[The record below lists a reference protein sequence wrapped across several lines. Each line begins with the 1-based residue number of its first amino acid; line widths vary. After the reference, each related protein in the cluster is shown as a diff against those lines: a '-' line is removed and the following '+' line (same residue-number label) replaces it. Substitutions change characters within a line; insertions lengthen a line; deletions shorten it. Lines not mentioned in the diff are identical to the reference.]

1 MSTYEISKSSL
12 LSLKAEILRKQ
23 QELAKAKAENEVKI
37 RQIKKN
43 TPLDLKNKGIEQRQ
57 AQDLSE
63 EEENLLKKSREA
75 LEAKTKL
82 YDKLSKGASRLTDD
96 EIEYCRRYLVKFD
109 KKARVSDHYQEEEEE
124 DDPICDNYE
133 PPKNPDEE
141 WVEYVDCLGRTRTCL
156 RKDLEYLKSKDKDL
170 KLIVDK
176 RRNRDKSRSR
186 SRSRSRTRY
195 RSRSRSRSR
204 PRNRTPS
211 PEKGNRSPELT
222 EENELLS
229 PDMRREILRRQWE
242 KEEEEI
248 RNKSDIHYQD
258 LLFNEART
266 HGVGYYGFSKD
277 EETRAKQQEALKK
290 LREETREKQK
300 KSENLRAMREKQIA
314 ARVRAAMNRKR
325 QRMGLPPLEDEPEPT
340 PAPVEEAPQKQE
352 TNEKEKK
359 LEEKRKKH
367 VRPWDL
373 GKEGVKEHYE
383 YTQEE
388 WVDKKRKERP
398 NEFAPPKEYRKERK
412 KMYDSDEESSKFKM
426 RQTTKKSKPE
436 PIVNELSDDENESR
450 DRGKGAEVAPPPTYD
465 YYGPGKSKKS
475 QKRPEAPNV
484 SDSIEAG
491 LKFLREQMEKKQTTS
506 RRSEDIFLS

>member
-23 QELAKAKAENEVKI
+23 QELAKAKVENEVKI

-63 EEENLLKKSREA
+63 EDQNLLKKSREA
-75 LEAKTKL
+75 LEAKTRL

-109 KKARVSDHYQEEEEE
+109 KKARVSQHYQEEEEE
-124 DDPICDNYE
+124 DDPISDHYD

-156 RKDLEYLKSKDKDL
+156 RKDLDYLKSKDKDL
-170 KLIVDK
+170 KLIVEK

-204 PRNRTPS
+204 PRERSPS
-211 PEKGNRSPELT
+211 PEKGDKSPELT

-229 PDMRREILRRQWE
+229 SDMRREILRRQWE

-248 RNKSDIHYQD
+248 RNKSDVHYQD

-325 QRMGLPPLEDEPEPT
+325 QRMGLPPLEDEPEPPPT
-340 PAPVEEAPQKQE
+340 PVEETPQKVDEE
-352 TNEKEKK
+352 TSEKEKK

-383 YTQEE
+383 YSQEE

-398 NEFAPPKEYRKERK
+398 SEFAPPKEYRKERK
-412 KMYDSDEESSKFKM
+412 KEKRYDSDEETSKFEM
-426 RQTTKKSKPE
+426 RQTTKKSKPV
-436 PIVNELSDDENESR
+436 PIVNELSDDESETCG
-450 DRGKGAEVAPPPTYD
+450 RGKGAEVAPPSSYNDPRR
-465 YYGPGKSKKS
+465 GR
-475 QKRPEAPNV
+475 KRPEAPNV
-484 SDSIEAG
+484 SESIEAG
-491 LKFLREQMEKKQTTS
+491 LKFLREQMEKKQTSS